1 MAGVITAEHARHKEV
16 GIVAEDAATQAGPGG
31 KLFRAG
37 FRALAALRG
46 ARAFHPNGLLLKGE
60 LHGLRGDDL
69 ALPDEPVAVT
79 VRMSKG
85 VGLPGRVPDALGL
98 AVRIPSADG
107 DPWDLTLTTSG
118 AGLVGRVLP
127 RPSRAW
133 TTGRYST
140 LLPYRTK
147 GELVWLSA
155 RAETPRH
162 AEASL
167 DALRRLVTEG
177 PVTYLVETV
186 RANGHRKPCATLTLR
201 EVAEDSSRPAFDPM
215 LHPPRGWEPRPG
227 WLAGLRERAYEGSRE
242 GR

>member
-1 MAGVITAEHARHKEV
+1 MAEQT
-16 GIVAEDAATQAGPGG
+16 GPVG

-37 FRALAALRG
+37 FRTLAALRR
-46 ARAFHPNGLLLKGE
+46 ARAFHPDGLLLKGE
-60 LHGLRGDDL
+60 LHASRRDDI
-69 ALPDEPVAVT
+69 ALPPEPVTVT

-85 VGLPGRVPDALGL
+85 AGLPGRLPDALGL
-98 AVRIPSADG
+98 AIRIPDADG
-107 DPWDLTLTTSG
+107 YPWDFTLTTS
-118 AGLVGRVLP
+118 AGRVLP
-127 RPSRAW
+127 SPARAW
-133 TTGRYST
+133 TSGRYSS
-140 LLPYRTK
+140 LLPYRTN

-167 DALRRLVTEG
+167 DALRRLVKEG

-201 EVAEDSSRPAFDPM
+201 EVDEDAPRPAFDPM
-215 LHPPRGWEPRPG
+215 LNAPPGWEPRPR
-227 WLAGLRERAYEGSRE
+227 WLTALRERAYEGSRE

>member
-1 MAGVITAEHARHKEV
+1 MAEV
-16 GIVAEDAATQAGPGG
+16 NASRAGPVGEF
-31 KLFRAG
+31 FRIG
-37 FRALAALRG
+37 FHALAVLRG

-60 LHGLRGDDL
+60 LHALAHDDL
-69 ALPDEPVAVT
+69 ALPEEPVAVT

-85 VGLPGRVPDALGL
+85 AGLPGRLPDALGL

-118 AGLVGRVLP
+118 TGLAGRVLP
-127 RPSRAW
+127 RPARAW

-147 GELVWLSA
+147 GDLIWLSA
-155 RAETPRH
+155 RAETSRH

-167 DALRRLVTEG
+167 DALTRLVAEG
-177 PVTYLVETV
+177 PVTYLFETV
-186 RANGHRKPCATLTLR
+186 RANGHRKPCATLTLH
-201 EVAEDSSRPAFDPM
+201 EVDEDASRPAFDPM

>member
-1 MAGVITAEHARHKEV
+1 
-16 GIVAEDAATQAGPGG
+16 VAEDAATQAGLGG

-46 ARAFHPNGLLLKGE
+46 ARAFHPDGLLLTGE
-60 LHGLRGDDL
+60 FHGLSCDDL
-69 ALPDEPVAVT
+69 VLPEEPVAVT

-107 DPWDLTLTTSG
+107 PPWDLTLTTSG
-118 AGLVGRVLP
+118 TGLVGRVLP
-127 RPSRAW
+127 RPARAW

-140 LLPYRTK
+140 LLPYRTE

-155 RAETPRH
+155 HAETPRH

-177 PVTYLVETV
+177 PVTYLFETV
-186 RANGHRKPCATLTLR
+186 RANGRRKPCATLTLH
-201 EVAEDSSRPAFDPM
+201 EVDEDSARPAFDPM
-215 LHPPRGWEPRPG
+215 LHRPRGWEPRPG

>member
-1 MAGVITAEHARHKEV
+1 MAEEKAP
-16 GIVAEDAATQAGPGG
+16 QAGPFG

-60 LHGLRGDDL
+60 LQALRRDDL
-69 ALPDEPVAVT
+69 ALPEEPVAVT

-85 VGLPGRVPDALGL
+85 AGLPGRVPDALGL
-98 AVRIPSADG
+98 AVRIPAVG
-107 DPWDLTLTTSG
+107 GHPWDLTLTTSG
-118 AGLVGRVLP
+118 TGLAGRVLP

-133 TTGRYST
+133 TAGRYST

-155 RAETPRH
+155 YAETSRH

-167 DALRRLVTEG
+167 DGLRRLLAEG
-177 PVTYLVETV
+177 PVTFLVETV
-186 RANGHRKPCATLTLR
+186 RANGHRTPCARLTLH
-201 EVAEDSSRPAFDPM
+201 EVDDDSPRPAFDPM
-215 LHPPRGWEPRPG
+215 LNPPPGWELRPG
-227 WLAGLRERAYEGSRE
+227 WLTELRERAYEGSRE